1 MRLGVVPT
9 TARPT
14 KRRLLDS
21 LCTWFLAALSAAGI
35 LALGG
40 AFSRTLDLLTHATP
54 LFTLAG
60 AGLLALSLRPWARS
74 WPLAA
79 LGGVALLGG
88 AALLWP
94 DMAAGWSEPRARQ
107 ADSPRVTVIT
117 QNLWQGN
124 GEPGATA
131 AAILAADADVV
142 ILQEAR
148 GGGADV
154 VRRVARAYPYRA
166 NCLEKSHWCYMAIFS
181 KRPIRNWTYHVANW
195 QPPEYDRLSL
205 IRATIQGPDGRDFE
219 VIGTHLIHPDP
230 KGEGEQQARQVV
242 EAVAD
247 ADPRTAI
254 LVGDFNRVP
263 WSFAMRRIDERVT
276 LRRRTHGL
284 ATWPHRLPTD
294 DGGLPLP
301 LPVLPIDQVFAGSDW
316 RVVST
321 RRAIGAGSDHYGV
334 VATLALEPNAALK
347 P

>member
-14 KRRLLDS
+14 KRRLLEFFG
-21 LCTWFLAALSAAGI
+21 LWFLAVLSAAGV

-40 AFSRTLDLLTHATP
+40 AFSRILDLLTHATP
-54 LFTLAG
+54 LFGLAG
-60 AGLLALSLRPWARS
+60 VVLCVLSLRPRARS

-79 LGGVALLGG
+79 LGGAAALAG
-88 AALLWP
+88 AVLLWP
-94 DMAAGWSEPRARQ
+94 DLSAGWSEPRPQRPDA
-107 ADSPRVTVIT
+107 PRITLIT

-124 GEPGATA
+124 AEPGATA
-131 AAILAADADVV
+131 ASILAADADVV
-142 ILQEAR
+142 VLQEAR

-166 NCLEKSHWCYMAIFS
+166 NCLEKSQWCYMAIFS

-195 QPPEYDRLSL
+195 QPPQYDRLGL

-230 KGEGEQQARQVV
+230 KGEGEQQARQTVS
-242 EAVAD
+242 AVAD

-263 WSFAMRRIDERVT
+263 WSFAMRRIDDSVV

-284 ATWPHRLPTD
+284 ATWPHRLPTPG
-294 DGGLPLP
+294 GGLPMP

-316 RVVST
+316 RVVSV
-321 RRAIGAGSDHYGV
+321 RRATGAGSDHYGV
-334 VATLALEPNAALK
+334 VATLALEP
-347 P
+347 